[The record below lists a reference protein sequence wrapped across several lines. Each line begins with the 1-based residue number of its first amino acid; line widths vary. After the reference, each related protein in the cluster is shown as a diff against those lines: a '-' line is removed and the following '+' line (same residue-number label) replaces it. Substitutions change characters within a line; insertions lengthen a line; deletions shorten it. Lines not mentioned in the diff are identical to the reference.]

1 MKFPCTGCGACCKMI
16 NRHSVYIVRD
26 DPEHPFYFPYQ
37 WDKTG
42 RCENLTE
49 ENKCKVYENR
59 PLMCNVD
66 ALIDALELDREE
78 FYEINVKV
86 CWDLADE
93 FNLGEDAKPR
103 IEIRGSL

>member
-1 MKFPCTGCGACCKMI
+1 
-16 NRHSVYIVRD
+16 
-26 DPEHPFYFPYQ
+26 
-37 WDKTG
+37 
-42 RCENLTE
+42 
-49 ENKCKVYENR
+49 
-59 PLMCNVD
+59 MCNVD